1 MKPLAILFMILI
13 LLIVWGGFIVLAVV
27 AVRRERGEVEQE

>member
-27 AVRRERGEVEQE
+27 AVRRERSEVEQE